1 MNFGKGNVISE
12 KLPQPNYEPVKAA
25 YRLVVELI
33 RAGEYQRI
41 GTDSKPEA
49 IIKAFDAF
57 KAHFDTDK
65 KDLNFDDIN

>member
-1 MNFGKGNVISE
+1 MSE
-12 KLPQPNYEPVKAA
+12 KLPHPNYEPAEAA

-33 RAGEYQRI
+33 RAGEYQRLA
-41 GTDSKPEA
+41 TDSMPAA
-49 IIKAFDAF
+49 IIKAFDTF